1 ELVILT
7 APCSLLTEQLL
18 HHKEHDF
25 NENFG
30 RILLITSSKVG
41 NAPERNLLRRRSKA
55 IFYQE
60 KMFTQGLHYVAI
72 FKKPATKLSYE
83 QLKTI
88 FMQTITQKN

>member
-1 ELVILT
+1 MHQRLRLQQNK
-7 APCSLLTEQLL
+7 L
-18 HHKEHDF
+18 HDF
-25 NENFG
+25 SENFG
-30 RILLITSSKVG
+30 RILLITSAKVG

-72 FKKPATKLSYE
+72 FKKPATKLSYD

-88 FMQTITQKN
+88 FTQKNYIHTKTPTHFYQ